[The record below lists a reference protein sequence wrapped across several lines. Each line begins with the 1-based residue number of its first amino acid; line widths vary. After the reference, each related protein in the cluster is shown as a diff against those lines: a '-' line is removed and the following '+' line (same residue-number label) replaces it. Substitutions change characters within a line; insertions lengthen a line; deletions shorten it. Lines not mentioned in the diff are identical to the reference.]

1 MVQLMLGTNQ
11 NQTVKDAFIK
21 HTPKHPLCADSFSYG
36 VFTQEKRIALTKR
49 NIQIN
54 SSDHKRWLALDL
66 DYAGSALACDD
77 HLLGLSPTCVTINPD
92 NNHSHVLF
100 LLKTPIFNSS
110 SKAVKYFADIKT
122 AYNHVLGGDV
132 AYSGTLTKNPLSSAW
147 RNLFSLDRDCMAFEL
162 GELAEALPDS
172 VKTLCDAAKSKHI
185 GLQQAKRENAVE
197 GEWIGRN
204 VALFDALR
212 NWAACNVK
220 HYRSTSQ
227 NCWLDTLSDKA
238 TEINSTFFPA
248 LPASEV
254 KSVVKSVS
262 RWIYPHSEID
272 CMAEAAFKERQ
283 SSKGKLGGVKS
294 GKKRLEKAE
303 DKITS
308 AKLMHAT
315 GMSIRTIAEKL
326 EVGKSS
332 VARWIGGE
340 NQVSHEA

>member
-1 MVQLMLGTNQ
+1 MLGTNQ

-21 HTPKHPLCADSFSYG
+21 HTPKHPLCAESFSYG

-147 RNLFSLDRDCMAFEL
+147 RKLFPLDRDCIAFEL
-162 GELAEALPDS
+162 GELAEALP
-172 VKTLCDAAKSKHI
+172 
-185 GLQQAKRENAVE
+185 
-197 GEWIGRN
+197 
-204 VALFDALR
+204 
-212 NWAACNVK
+212 
-220 HYRSTSQ
+220 
-227 NCWLDTLSDKA
+227 
-238 TEINSTFFPA
+238 
-248 LPASEV
+248 
-254 KSVVKSVS
+254 
-262 RWIYPHSEID
+262 IY
-272 CMAEAAFKERQ
+272 
-283 SSKGKLGGVKS
+283 
-294 GKKRLEKAE
+294 
-303 DKITS
+303 
-308 AKLMHAT
+308 
-315 GMSIRTIAEKL
+315 
-326 EVGKSS
+326 
-332 VARWIGGE
+332 
-340 NQVSHEA
+340 

>member
-11 NQTVKDAFIK
+11 NQTIKDAFIK

-54 SSDHKRWLALDL
+54 SSDYKRWLALDL
-66 DYAGSALACDD
+66 DYSGSALACDD

-110 SKAVKYFADIKT
+110 SSKTVKYFADIKT

-132 AYSGTLTKNPLSSAW
+132 AYSGALTKNPLSSAW
-147 RNLFSLDRDCMAFEL
+147 RKLFPLDRDCIAYEL

-172 VKTLCDAAKSKHI
+172 VKALCAAAKDNHVR
-185 GLQQAKRENAVE
+185 LQQAKRESAIE
-197 GEWIGRN
+197 GNCEGRN
-204 VALFDALR
+204 VALFDDLR
-212 NWAACNVK
+212 HWAAYNVM
-220 HYRSTSQ
+220 HYRSTSH
-227 NCWLDTLSDKA
+227 NCWIDALTNRAK
-238 TEINSTFFPA
+238 EINSTFFPA

-262 RWIYPHSEID
+262 RRIYPHSEAD
-272 CMAEAAFKERQ
+272 CRAEAAFKERQ
-283 SSKGKLGGVKS
+283 SSRGIQS
-294 GKKRLEKAE
+294 GKVRQAQNE
-303 DKITS
+303 DKMTS
-308 AKLMHAT
+308 AKLMYAS

-326 EVGKSS
+326 AVGKSS
-332 VARWIGGE
+332 VARWLSAE
-340 NQVSHEA
+340 K